1 MMAPIRTVVIQA
13 VVAVEV
19 HDGRR
24 EHGERVITLSD
35 LVGGQQVAQ
44 RSFAIRE
51 KGIIHPLAARLTL
64 GTLSLADGVHVS

>member
-1 MMAPIRTVVIQA
+1 MMAPLRTVVIQA

-24 EHGERVITLSD
+24 EHSERVITLSD
-35 LVGGQQVAQ
+35 LVGGQVAQ
-44 RSFAIRE
+44 RSFATRE

-64 GTLSLADGVHVS
+64 GTLSLADDVHVS